1 MAQATPRASEPSTA
15 ATLSGD
21 AVAQRNLDTTTPLKH
36 QLADLYKLVDSI
48 KICMMTTRRPD
59 GHLVSRPMA
68 VRKRIGTDMWCVV
81 NRRVQCL
88 WALVMCIAKCE
99 LKVTITT
106 YRFITNNQSHKL
118 EELRFDPHV
127 NLSFYK
133 EATGEWVSISGTAEV
148 KQDRSLVDALWG
160 PDMKAWFN
168 DLGDGI
174 HTGDPDDPRVTVAQV
189 KAFSAYY
196 YVQDRSKPA
205 VLYELAKSTLT
216 GEAPELGKVRLI
228 DEEKVEVA
236 RKLESSA

>member
-1 MAQATPRASEPSTA
+1 
-15 ATLSGD
+15 
-21 AVAQRNLDTTTPLKH
+21 
-36 QLADLYKLVDSI
+36 
-48 KICMMTTRRPD
+48 MMTTRRPD

-68 VRKRIGTDMWCVV
+68 VRKRIGTDMW
-81 NRRVQCL
+81 
-88 WALVMCIAKCE
+88 
-99 LKVTITT
+99 
-106 YRFITNNQSHKL
+106 FITNNESHKL

-133 EATGEWVSISGTAEV
+133 EGTGEWVSISGTAEV

-174 HTGDPDDPRVTVAQV
+174 HTGGPDDPRVTVAQV

-236 RKLESSA
+236 RKLESST